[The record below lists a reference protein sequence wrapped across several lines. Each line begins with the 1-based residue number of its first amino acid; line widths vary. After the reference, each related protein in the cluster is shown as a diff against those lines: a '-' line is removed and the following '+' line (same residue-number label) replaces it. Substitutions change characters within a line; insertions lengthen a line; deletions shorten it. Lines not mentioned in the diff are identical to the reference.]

1 MLALLLCIIAGL
13 GAYIAGRRALW
24 AGCAVALVAGYG
36 YGILRANLFTPY
48 SHFIF
53 DAGVVGVYASQFL
66 GSKKQS
72 GTPRDSTL
80 RIWVAVL
87 CAWPIFLVFM
97 PFQPL
102 VVSIVGL
109 RAAIFLFPTILL
121 GSRLQSRDLK
131 FLALTMAVLNI
142 GALAFGVLE
151 YFRGIEPFFPPGPMT
166 ITIYNSQDSGGG
178 YRVPSTFQNAHTYA
192 GVMVDTIPFLF
203 GYWAQRSGTRKE
215 KWLLLFGMGAAFFG
229 ILMAATRTGIVA
241 GLFVAAL
248 AATSGKMG
256 GLKRWIWALAIGGV
270 ILAAVNNDR
279 WQRYKALDSDTVTE
293 RIAGSVNRRFFEILL
308 EYPMGN
314 GLGGGGTSIP
324 YFLASSV
331 KRPIGAENEYAR
343 ILLEEGVIGLV
354 IWSAFAIWFMTNRS
368 TFVKDDWFAG
378 RRMAWWLSTFA
389 LLSASLGIGLLSSV
403 PNSFLFLL
411 MVGWAGVKPK
421 QSSAPRAIRPMVVA
435 AGGRHAFEQLR
446 G

>member
-1 MLALLLCIIAGL
+1 MFALLLCIIAGL
-13 GAYIAGRRALW
+13 GAYVAGRRALW
-24 AGCAVALVAGYG
+24 AGCAVALAAGYG

-66 GSKKQS
+66 GGSKKQP
-72 GTPRDSTL
+72 GAPRDSAL

-192 GVMVDTIPFLF
+192 GVMVNTIPILF
-203 GYWAQRSGTRKE
+203 
-215 KWLLLFGMGAAFFG
+215 
-229 ILMAATRTGIVA
+229 
-241 GLFVAAL
+241 
-248 AATSGKMG
+248 
-256 GLKRWIWALAIGGV
+256 
-270 ILAAVNNDR
+270 
-279 WQRYKALDSDTVTE
+279 
-293 RIAGSVNRRFFEILL
+293 
-308 EYPMGN
+308 
-314 GLGGGGTSIP
+314 
-324 YFLASSV
+324 
-331 KRPIGAENEYAR
+331 
-343 ILLEEGVIGLV
+343 
-354 IWSAFAIWFMTNRS
+354 
-368 TFVKDDWFAG
+368 
-378 RRMAWWLSTFA
+378 
-389 LLSASLGIGLLSSV
+389 
-403 PNSFLFLL
+403 
-411 MVGWAGVKPK
+411 
-421 QSSAPRAIRPMVVA
+421 
-435 AGGRHAFEQLR
+435 
-446 G
+446 